1 MRNLGGFEQETTSG
15 NIFYSMQGL
24 RELDVVIGKSKSL
37 KAGAVLGKKT
47 ADGKYYPY
55 KATATDGTQNVEAI
69 LGIDTDALAA
79 DEKAFVYVAGTFN
92 LSKLS
97 LETGET
103 LTVGG
108 YKNDTILIKEAK

>member
-1 MRNLGGFEQETTSG
+1 MRKLGGFSQESTSG
-15 NIFYSMQGL
+15 NIFYSMEGL
-24 RELDVVIGKSKSL
+24 KELDVVIGKSKSL

-55 KATATDGTQNVEAI
+55 KSGTTDGTQNVEAI

-97 LETGET
+97 LEVGET

>member
-1 MRNLGGFEQETTSG
+1 MRNLGGFPAETTSG
-15 NIFYSMQGL
+15 NIFYSMNGL
-24 RELDVVIGKSKSL
+24 RELDVVIGKSKDL
-37 KAGAVLGKKT
+37 KVGTVLGKKT

-55 KATATDGTQNVEAI
+55 KSTATDGTQNVEAI
-69 LGIDTDALAA
+69 LGIDTNALDA

-97 LETGET
+97 LEAGET

-108 YKNDTILIKEAK
+108 YKNDTILIKEAR

>member
-1 MRNLGGFEQETTSG
+1 MRNFGGFPAESTSG
-15 NIFYSMQGL
+15 NIFYSMNGL

-37 KAGAVLGKKT
+37 KAGAVLGKKV
-47 ADGKYYPY
+47 DGKYYPY
-55 KATATDGTQNVEAI
+55 KAGTTDGTQNVEAI
-69 LGIDTDALAA
+69 LGIDTDATAA

-92 LSKLS
+92 LSQLS
-97 LETGET
+97 LEAGEA

>member
-1 MRNLGGFEQETTSG
+1 MRNLGGFTQESTSG
-15 NIFYSMQGL
+15 NIFYSMEGL

-37 KAGAVLGKKT
+37 KAGAVLGKK

-55 KATATDGTQNVEAI
+55 KSGTTDGTQNVEAI
-69 LGIDTDALAA
+69 LGTDTDALAA

-97 LETGET
+97 LEAGET
-103 LTVGG
+103 LAVGG